1 MPQFEVAFV
10 KREVIFNRYYLTV
23 EAESASAAMLK
34 VEGYD
39 TTPEEDS
46 TLEEGKCLGM
56 GESCHI
62 EEVEWA
68 RELKEREKVD
78 A

>member
-1 MPQFEVAFV
+1 MPQFEVAYV
-10 KREVIFNRYYLTV
+10 KREVLFTRYYITV
-23 EAESASAAMLK
+23 EAESASAAMRK

-39 TTPEEDS
+39 TTPEEDE
-46 TLEEGKCLGM
+46 TIVEGKCIGM

-62 EEVEWA
+62 EEAEWA
-68 RELKEREKVD
+68 HKLEKED

>member
-1 MPQFEVAFV
+1 MAKFEVAFV
-10 KREVIFNRYYLTV
+10 KREVLFTRYYITV
-23 EAESASAAMLK
+23 EAESASAAMRK

-39 TTPEEDS
+39 TTPEEDN
-46 TLEEGKCLGM
+46 TIFEGKCIGM

-68 RELKEREKVD
+68 HELKEKED

>member
-1 MPQFEVAFV
+1 MAQYEVAFV
-10 KREVIFNRYYLTV
+10 KRETIFTRYYMTV
-23 EAESASAAMLK
+23 EADSESAAMRK

-39 TTPEEDS
+39 TTPEEDW

-56 GESCHI
+56 GEDCHI
-62 EEVEWA
+62 VEVEWA
-68 RELKEREKVD
+68 HELKEKID

>member
-1 MPQFEVAFV
+1 MAKYEVAFV
-10 KREVIFNRYYLTV
+10 KRETIFTRYYMTV
-23 EAESASAAMLK
+23 EADSAEAACRK

-39 TTPEEDS
+39 TTPEEDY

-56 GESCHI
+56 DDS
-62 EEVEWA
+62 
-68 RELKEREKVD
+68 ELDSVDFAELLREKED

>member
-1 MPQFEVAFV
+1 MAKYEVAFV
-10 KREVIFNRYYLTV
+10 KRETIFTRYYMTV
-23 EAESASAAMLK
+23 EADSAEAACRK

-39 TTPEEDS
+39 TTPEEDY

-56 GESCHI
+56 GEDCHI
-62 EEVEWA
+62 VEVEWA
-68 RELKEREKVD
+68 HELKERED

>member
-1 MPQFEVAFV
+1 MAQYEVAFV
-10 KREVIFNRYYLTV
+10 KRETIFTRYYMTV
-23 EAESASAAMLK
+23 EAESAEAAMRK

-39 TTPEEDS
+39 TTPEEDE
-46 TLEEGKCLGM
+46 TVVEGKALGM

-68 RELKEREKVD
+68 HELEKEN

>member
-1 MPQFEVAFV
+1 MAQYEVAYV
-10 KREVIFNRYYLTV
+10 KREVLFTRYYITV
-23 EAESASAAMLK
+23 DADSAEEACRK

-39 TTPEEDS
+39 TTPEEDD
-46 TLEEGKCLGM
+46 TIVEGKCLGM

-68 RELKEREKVD
+68 HELKDKED